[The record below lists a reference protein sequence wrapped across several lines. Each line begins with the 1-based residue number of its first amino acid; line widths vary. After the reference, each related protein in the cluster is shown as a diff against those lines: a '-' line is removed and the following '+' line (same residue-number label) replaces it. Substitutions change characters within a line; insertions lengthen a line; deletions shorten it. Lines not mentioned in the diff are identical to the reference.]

1 MSIRV
6 VTDSTCDLP
15 ESLVDDRGIHVVPMY
30 IHVDGRSY
38 LDGVELSREAF
49 YAGLPDYQQPPT
61 TAVPAIDAF
70 ARAYDRLADEGATGV
85 VSIHISESLSNVVN
99 IARLAAEKT
108 TALPVEVIDSGQLTL
123 GLGLEVLRAAEVARA
138 GATLEETAA
147 AVRELIPRTYTF
159 AALNTVEFLRRSGR
173 LTQFQSGLATLLK
186 ILPLLKMNKGVAE
199 MEKVRTREKAI
210 RRLLELVT
218 ELGPLEQLALVHTN
232 APDEA
237 ARLHDRARHL
247 VPPHTVPIYAQVTSV
262 IGAHIGPGAV
272 GFVAVAQ
279 A

>member
-15 ESLVDDRGIHVVPMY
+15 ESVVRDHGIQVVPMY
-30 IHVDGRSY
+30 IHIDRKGY

-49 YAGLPDYQQPPT
+49 YTGLPDYKEPPT
-61 TAVPAIDAF
+61 TAVPAADAF
-70 ARAYDRLADEGATGV
+70 SRAYQRLADEGATGV
-85 VSIHISESLSNVVN
+85 VSVHISETLSNVVN

-123 GLGLEVLRAAEVARA
+123 GLGLEVLRAAEVARE
-138 GATLEETAA
+138 GGTMEETVS
-147 AVRELIPRTYTF
+147 AVHELIPRTYTF

-173 LTQFQSGLATLLK
+173 LTQFQSGLAIILK

-199 MEKVRTREKAI
+199 MERVRTREKAI
-210 RRLLELVT
+210 RRLLEMVT
-218 ELGPLEQLALVHTN
+218 DLGPLEQLALVHTN

-237 ARLHDRARHL
+237 IRLHERGKHL
-247 VPPHTVPIYAQVTSV
+247 VPPGAVPIYAQVTSV

-272 GFVAVAQ
+272 GFVAVARS
-279 A
+279 